1 MAGSS
6 EEAGF
11 PLQYANQEGRMIRI
25 GIVGASGYTGAELA
39 RLLCGRQ
46 DVTLTVATSRQYK
59 GKKLAEV
66 YPNLTGLADIVCEEL
81 QTQELAERAEF
92 FFTAVPHQ
100 TAMAIVPDLLRAGK
114 KVVDL
119 SADFRLHD
127 AAVYEKW
134 YQPHTAQEYLA
145 EAIYGLPEL
154 HRQEIAKARLVA
166 NPGCYPTSVILGLA
180 PLLKAGAVE
189 PESIIADSK
198 SGASGA
204 GRTAQTGMLFCE
216 VTEGFKA
223 YKVAAHRHTP
233 EMEQE
238 ISKLC
243 ARPVAISFTPH
254 LLPMARGILSTI
266 YAKLTRP
273 LADDEIAELYRNF
286 YQDEPFVRLCQSG
299 TLPATQFVRGANFCD
314 IGFKTD
320 RRTGRVIILSAIDN
334 LVKGA
339 AGQAVQNMNLMCNLP
354 ETRGLL
360 GVPLF
365 P

>member
-1 MAGSS
+1 
-6 EEAGF
+6 
-11 PLQYANQEGRMIRI
+11 MIRI

-39 RLLCGRQ
+39 RLLCHCP
-46 DVTLTVATSRQYK
+46 DVKLTVATSRQYS
-59 GKKLAEV
+59 GKKLAEA
-66 YPNLTGLADIVCEEL
+66 YPNLAGLVDIVCEDPGTDDL
-81 QTQELAERAEF
+81 VERADLF
-92 FFTAVPHQ
+92 FAAVPHQ
-100 TAMAIVPDLLRAGK
+100 TAMAIVPDLLKAGK

-119 SADFRLHD
+119 SADFRIHD

-134 YQPHTAQEYLA
+134 YQEHTAQEYLA
-145 EAIYGLPEL
+145 EAVYGLPEL
-154 HRQEIAKARLVA
+154 HRKQIAKARLVA

-180 PLLKAGAVE
+180 PLLLEGIIE
-189 PESIIADSK
+189 PETIIADSK

-204 GRTAQTGMLFCE
+204 GRVAQTGTLFCE

-238 ISKLC
+238 ISALC
-243 ARPVAISFTPH
+243 KKPVAISFTPH
-254 LLPMARGILSTI
+254 LLPTCRGILSTI
-266 YAKLTRP
+266 YATMVQTVT
-273 LADDEIAELYRNF
+273 DEEIYEIYRDF
-286 YQDEPFVRLCQSG
+286 YKDEPFVRLCAKDAV
-299 TLPATQFVRGANFCD
+299 PATQFVRGSNYCD

-320 RRTGRVIILSAIDN
+320 SRTGRIIVLAAIDN

-339 AGQAVQNMNLMCNLP
+339 AGQAVQNMNIMCNLP

-360 GVPLF
+360 AIPLF

>member
-1 MAGSS
+1 
-6 EEAGF
+6 
-11 PLQYANQEGRMIRI
+11 MITT
-25 GIVGASGYTGAELA
+25 GIVGASGYTGVELA
-39 RLLCGRQ
+39 RLLCACP
-46 DVTLTVATSRQYK
+46 DVKLTVATSRQYK

-66 YPNLTGLADIVCEEL
+66 YPNLAGVVDIVCEDLNVE
-81 QTQELAERAEF
+81 ELAGRADL

-100 TAMAIVPDLLRAGK
+100 TAMAIVPDLLKAGK

-127 AAVYEKW
+127 AAVYEQW
-134 YQPHTAQEYLA
+134 YQAHTAPEYLS
-145 EAIYGLPEL
+145 EAVYGLPEL
-154 HRQEIAKARLVA
+154 HRNQIAAAQLVA

-180 PLLKAGAVE
+180 PLLQAEALDSD
-189 PESIIADSK
+189 SIIADSK

-204 GRTAQTGMLFCE
+204 GRSAQTGSLFCE

-238 ISKLC
+238 ISLLC
-243 ARPVAISFTPH
+243 KKPVTISFTPH
-254 LLPMARGILSTI
+254 LLPMSRGILSTI
-266 YAKLTRP
+266 YAKLLNP
-273 LADDEIAELYRNF
+273 LTDNEVQDMYKNF
-286 YQDEPFVRLCQSG
+286 YKDEPFVRVCEPGSF
-299 TLPATQFVRGANFCD
+299 PATQFVRGSNFCD
-314 IGFKTD
+314 IGTKVD
-320 RRTGRVIILSAIDN
+320 KRTGRIVILSAIDN

-354 ETRGLL
+354 ETSGLL
-360 GVPLF
+360 SVPLF